1 MKKQGFLLA
10 LAFAA
15 IIAVSLFTGCA
26 KQPYDKPEYKDIPSN
41 CTAFLIPTNGKTAS
55 QAQFMSEDYLRDN
68 KVAKTSVQINHE
80 WVKTGKKANDG
91 YYRALETLVLVD
103 RTPYSVTWTKYVG
116 NGNTDSDLNP
126 LRIAVE
132 SKESVGFTIPIS
144 LTASITEPDAVSF
157 LYKYTEGR
165 TLKSV
170 VDTDVNSY
178 IKTRA
183 AAKFGSLTLTECKST
198 KQAVLDAIFTDA
210 TAYFKQFGITLGQF
224 GMTDGFY
231 YDDEKYQA
239 EINRSMLLDLE
250 GKNLATVE
258 ANAEKQRQIDFKNAA
273 NKTRIANEQAQ
284 AAPAMMRL
292 QEIENSKIIAEA
304 QAEAIVEFA
313 KNATLPNILPE
324 STFYQLGLD
333 KLVPTAKSNGK

>member
-1 MKKQGFLLA
+1 M
-10 LAFAA
+10 
-15 IIAVSLFTGCA
+15 
-26 KQPYDKPEYKDIPSN
+26 
-41 CTAFLIPTNGKTAS
+41 NGDTSS
-55 QAQFMSEDYLRDN
+55 QAKFMSEEYLRDN
-68 KVAKTSVQINHE
+68 KVGKASVQINHE
-80 WVKTGKKANDG
+80 WVKTGKKKSDG
-91 YYRALETLVLVD
+91 YYRALESLVLVD

-116 NGNTDSDLNP
+116 NGNTDADLNP

-132 SKESVGFTIPIS
+132 SKESVGYTIPIS
-144 LTASITEPDAVSF
+144 LTASITEPDAVTF

-183 AAKFGSLTLTECKST
+183 SAKFGALSLAECKAQ
-198 KQAVLDAIFTDA
+198 KQAILDAVFTDA
-210 TAYFKQFGITLGQF
+210 TVYFKQFGITLGQF

-231 YDDEKYQA
+231 YDDAKYQE
-239 EINRSMLLDLE
+239 EINRSMLLDVE
-250 GKNLATVE
+250 GRNLATVE
-258 ANAEKQRQIDFKNAA
+258 ANSAKQRDIDFKNAA

-284 AAPAMMRL
+284 AAPAMMKL
-292 QEIENSKIIAEA
+292 QEIENSKIIAAA